1 MRLRTLFSALS
12 LATAVVLGG
21 AALPAEAAPK
31 RIVIVRHG
39 EKQTTFKL
47 CKIGALRSHAI
58 VNQYLGPQAMALP
71 QSRAIL
77 DGQTPAAVFVITL
90 HTLEFAVPL
99 ANALGQPVIAYSVLP
114 FSPKTGPFSEDAQL
128 NRHNR
133 EAVSQ
138 IFSDPRWNGKTIVLM
153 WEHRH
158 IADAALER
166 KFPGEKV
173 TLRQLLGL
181 DAFKDVPTTWPE
193 TNYDYF
199 WVVDFD
205 QTTGKATS
213 FRAVKQVYK
222 GKFASVPHNDWGT
235 PEGLPKEANC
245 IP

>member
-1 MRLRTLFSALS
+1 MRLDRLLSAFS
-12 LATAVVLGG
+12 LA
-21 AALPAEAAPK
+21 AAILVSGVAAPASAAPK

-47 CKIGALRSHAI
+47 CKVGALRSHAI
-58 VNQYLGPQAMALP
+58 ANQYLGPQALSSP
-71 QSRAIL
+71 RSRAIL

-114 FSPKTGPFSEDAQL
+114 FSPKTGPYSEDAQL

-133 EAVSQ
+133 EAVAQ
-138 IFSDPRWNGKTIVLM
+138 IFSDPQWNGKTLVLM

-158 IADAALER
+158 IADAALEHE
-166 KFPGEKV
+166 FPGEKV

-213 FRAVKQVYK
+213 FRAVKQVYT
-222 GKFASVPHNDWGT
+222 GKFAGLPENDWDT
-235 PEGLPKEANC
+235 PEGLPKEAHC